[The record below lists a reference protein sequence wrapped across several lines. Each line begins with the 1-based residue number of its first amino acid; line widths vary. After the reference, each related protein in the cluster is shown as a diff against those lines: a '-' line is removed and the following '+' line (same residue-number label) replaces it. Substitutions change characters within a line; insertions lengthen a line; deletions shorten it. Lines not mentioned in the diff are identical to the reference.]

1 MTGQIRH
8 FLHISCFPNFRGDFR
23 GMSGPESPI
32 QGEGQR
38 LCFSRLQPYW
48 QGRGRGWEK
57 KQGQRHF
64 LWGAWRG
71 APTH

>member
-8 FLHISCFPNFRGDFR
+8 FLHISCFPNFRGAFR

-38 LCFSRLQPYW
+38 LFLEDAALLA
-48 QGRGRGWEK
+48 GRGREK